1 MLTDPQ
7 EAGRRVR
14 AARAYANLSRQD
26 LAERCGLTLKQV
38 RDLEEG
44 TRTVTTLA
52 ELDAIALAC
61 DTPREFLRLGW
72 TGGSDLFERIWELL
86 ALVPEVDMEQLQ
98 ELRNEAVHRPER
110 APGRSVP
117 PRGGV
122 AVRPVPRSVS
132 APRDATSR
140 KTRG

>member
-1 MLTDPQ
+1 MLTDPV

-14 AARAYANLSRQD
+14 AARAYANLSRQEVAD
-26 LAERCGLTLKQV
+26 RCGLSLKQV

-52 ELDAIALAC
+52 ELDTIAQAC

-72 TGGSDLFERIWELL
+72 TGGGELFEKIWQLL
-86 ALVPEVDMEQLQ
+86 ALVPDIDLDQLRA
-98 ELRNEAVHRPER
+98 LRNEAVHRPQPR
-110 APGRSVP
+110 HARSVP
-117 PRGGV
+117 PRDGV
-122 AVRPVPRSVS
+122 AVRPGPG
-132 APRDATSR
+132 AAAGPGGATSR